1 MAGGNKKSEYRNEL
15 IAEKLD
21 RVNLT
26 NAEGPER
33 NRKDPRRGPG
43 GKPER
48 LYQWGHHQNHG
59 AGRLQGGGKMKIYTI
74 IGGVNGVGKSSFTGV
89 LKERST
95 DLGVIV
101 DVDRITAELGGNAL
115 AGGKA
120 ALRKIN
126 DCIDKGIS
134 FTQETTL
141 SGRKTEATA
150 KQVKELGYHVRLF
163 YIGLDTAEES
173 LSRIA
178 NRVKRGGHD
187 IPQDDVVRRFAG
199 RWEAVSKVLPYC
211 DEAEFYDNDNG
222 FVLVAEYRNGELRTV
237 GNRRPQWL
245 MELLQYL
252 DT

>member
-1 MAGGNKKSEYRNEL
+1 
-15 IAEKLD
+15 
-21 RVNLT
+21 
-26 NAEGPER
+26 
-33 NRKDPRRGPG
+33 
-43 GKPER
+43 
-48 LYQWGHHQNHG
+48 
-59 AGRLQGGGKMKIYTI
+59 MKNYTI

-101 DVDRITAELGGNAL
+101 DVDKITAELGGNAL

-120 ALRKIN
+120 ALRKISE
-126 DCIDKGIS
+126 CIDKGIS

-199 RWEAVSKVLPYC
+199 RWEAVAKVLPYC

-237 GNRRPQWL
+237 GSRRPQWL

>member
-1 MAGGNKKSEYRNEL
+1 
-15 IAEKLD
+15 
-21 RVNLT
+21 
-26 NAEGPER
+26 
-33 NRKDPRRGPG
+33 
-43 GKPER
+43 
-48 LYQWGHHQNHG
+48 
-59 AGRLQGGGKMKIYTI
+59 MKNYTI

-101 DVDRITAELGGNAL
+101 DVDKITAELGGNTL

-126 DCIDKGIS
+126 ECIEKGIS

-141 SGRKTEATA
+141 SGRRTEATA
-150 KQVKELGYHVRLF
+150 KQVRDLGYHVRLF
-163 YIGLDTAEES
+163 YIGLDSAEES
-173 LSRIA
+173 LLRIA

-187 IPQDDVVRRFAG
+187 ISQEDVLRRFEG
-199 RWEAVSKVLPYC
+199 RWEAVAKVLPYC

-222 FVLVAEYRNGELRTV
+222 FVLVAEYQNGELRTI
-237 GNRRPQWL
+237 GSLRPQWL
-245 MELLQYL
+245 AELMAYL

>member
-1 MAGGNKKSEYRNEL
+1 
-15 IAEKLD
+15 
-21 RVNLT
+21 
-26 NAEGPER
+26 
-33 NRKDPRRGPG
+33 
-43 GKPER
+43 
-48 LYQWGHHQNHG
+48 
-59 AGRLQGGGKMKIYTI
+59 MKTYTI

-95 DLGVIV
+95 DLGLIV
-101 DVDRITAELGGNAL
+101 DVDKITAELGGNAL

-120 ALRKIN
+120 ALRKISE
-126 DCIDKGIS
+126 CIDKGIS

>member
-1 MAGGNKKSEYRNEL
+1 
-15 IAEKLD
+15 
-21 RVNLT
+21 
-26 NAEGPER
+26 
-33 NRKDPRRGPG
+33 
-43 GKPER
+43 
-48 LYQWGHHQNHG
+48 
-59 AGRLQGGGKMKIYTI
+59 MKTYTI

-101 DVDRITAELGGNAL
+101 DVDKITAELYRNAL

-126 DCIDKGIS
+126 ECIEKGIS

-150 KQVKELGYHVRLF
+150 KQVRDLGYHVRLF
-163 YIGLDTAEES
+163 YIGLDSAEES

-187 IPQDDVVRRFAG
+187 IPHDDVVRRFAN
-199 RWEAVSKVLPYC
+199 RWEAVLKVLPYC
-211 DEAEFYDNDNG
+211 DEAEFYDNGNG
-222 FVLVAEYRNGELRTV
+222 FVKVAEYRNGEIRPV
-237 GNRRPQWL
+237 GTLRPQWL
-245 MELLQYL
+245 LELMQNVV
-252 DT
+252 